1 MAIQFNQLQISV
13 PLLRSHLDNF
23 ITLWSFCWKLLFW
36 CYIRD
41 FLLKLSHYG
50 SNFQRLIKL
59 IERATHFYICW
70 LQTKF
75 IEIIISTPIFPRFL
89 WGPLAASRGEMRGW
103 CKVWEVKPSVN
114 KLWWDRVK
122 CQNLLTSNCNLRHTR
137 LPGVWTQCVP
147 GDQRLRGHQGSTTPV
162 ADKQWPE
169 PETPW
174 ETEQIETLSTEPEGA
189 RPCDHVGYRSTFIQM
204 APLNHQFYHFGQFSL
219 LESCDS
225 TVSCVQVPS
234 VLVLVAGLMLVL
246 VPGHMS
252 DLMLQV
258 VTRCDIPAHHQQYVM
273 ATVSTTILSQTGGP
287 RDQGDYPLY
296 WGVTDVFSGILMIVL
311 SSVFTLPSF
320 LGYVGSSNY
329 IRPCLVLVKWEIF
342 SVRKREKYFVIVPG
356 STNYSLDNGAGPPDS
371 LPWCQTICHGR
382 APAPSPG

>member
-70 LQTKF
+70 LQTKY

-204 APLNHQFYHFGQFSL
+204 APLNHQFYHFGQYWFAWKL
-219 LESCDS
+219 WLDCELC
-225 TVSCVQVPS
+225 
-234 VLVLVAGLMLVL
+234 AGAQCAGAGGRADAGV
-246 VPGHMS
+246 
-252 DLMLQV
+252 
-258 VTRCDIPAHHQQYVM
+258 
-273 ATVSTTILSQTGGP
+273 GP
-287 RDQGDYPLY
+287 RPHERPDAAGGDQVRHPRPPPAVRHGHGQHNHPQPDRWDQGDYPLY